1 MGGYKVRHQCDKI
14 CADCAWYSKD
24 RREDSFGPYVSES
37 CTKGH
42 SRRVRQYAKAC
53 NDFRKSD
60 YHMQKP
66 GLDDL
71 TRDAIAAERAGMS
84 YGQWKAR
91 HPHTKQDYEDA
102 RFDAMVDKKT
112 KKSKEE

>member
-1 MGGYKVRHQCDKI
+1 MGVRKVNQQCDRI
-14 CADCAWYSKD
+14 CADCAWYSMSH
-24 RREDSFGPYVSES
+24 REDSFGPYVDES

-42 SRRVRQYAKAC
+42 SRRVRQFAKAC
-53 NDFRKSD
+53 SDFRKSD
-60 YHMQKP
+60 YHMKEP

-91 HPHTKQDYEDA
+91 HPHTKQSYEDA
-102 RFDAMVDKKT
+102 RFDEMVAKKN